1 MPIDTTLAVLLD
13 IILTLSNPASTN
25 PNMPNHNDGVRAS
38 DVTQTSQ
45 TIIKTRQDKETNA
58 IQVTKPSEATPTTT
72 PTPTTK

>member
-13 IILTLSNPASTN
+13 IILTVSNPASTN

-38 DVTQTSQ
+38 DVTQTTQ
-45 TIIKTRQDKETNA
+45 TYARQDKETNT